1 MAHSPTSAGPVLRTP
16 YGVLLARLGQDATA
30 RFRRALRP
38 LGLSAQQFIVLKQL
52 EAIGSTSQAAL
63 ADALG
68 VDYSNLA
75 TVAGEL
81 CDKGLISRA
90 REECDRRRYALDL
103 TREGRRLLADA
114 DRAIDSGENDML
126 WTLDESERAELW
138 ALLRRMADSLE
149 LCPGSEA
156 QACAEA
162 EEQDPLSSSD
172 IGSSA

>member
-1 MAHSPTSAGPVLRTP
+1 MAQSPTSAGPFVRTP

-38 LGLSAQQFIVLKQL
+38 LGLTAQQFIVLKQL
-52 EAIGSTSQAAL
+52 EATGSTSQTAL

-68 VDYSNLA
+68 VDYSNMA

-81 CDKGLISRA
+81 CDKDLISRA

-103 TREGRRLLADA
+103 TGEGRRLLADA
-114 DRAIDSGENDML
+114 DRAIDSGGNEML
-126 WTLDESERAELW
+126 WALNESERGELW
-138 ALLRRMADSLE
+138 DLLRRLADSLE

-156 QACAEA
+156 QACSEV
-162 EEQDPLSSSD
+162 ENQDSRP
-172 IGSSA
+172 GSAASGSA

>member
-1 MAHSPTSAGPVLRTP
+1 MARSPSSPGPVLRTP

-38 LGLSAQQFIVLKQL
+38 LGLTAQQFIVLKQL
-52 EAIGSTSQAAL
+52 ETTGSTSQTAL

-68 VDYSNLA
+68 VDYSNMA

-81 CDKGLISRA
+81 CDKDLISRA

-103 TREGRRLLADA
+103 TGEGRRLLADA

-126 WTLDESERAELW
+126 WALDESERGELW
-138 ALLRRMADSLE
+138 DLLRRLADSLE

-156 QACAEA
+156 QACSEVADG
-162 EEQDPLSSSD
+162 DPLS
-172 IGSSA
+172 GSATGGSG

>member
-1 MAHSPTSAGPVLRTP
+1 MAQSPTSAGPFVRTP

-38 LGLSAQQFIVLKQL
+38 LGLTAQQFIVLKQL
-52 EAIGSTSQAAL
+52 EATGSTSQTAL

-68 VDYSNLA
+68 VDYSNMA

-81 CDKGLISRA
+81 CDKDLISRA

-103 TREGRRLLADA
+103 TGEGRRLLADA
-114 DRAIDSGENDML
+114 DRTIDSGENEML
-126 WTLDESERAELW
+126 WALNESERGELW
-138 ALLRRMADSLE
+138 DLLRRLADSLE

-156 QACAEA
+156 QACSEV
-162 EEQDPLSSSD
+162 ENQDSRP
-172 IGSSA
+172 GSAASGSA

>member
-1 MAHSPTSAGPVLRTP
+1 MAQSPTSPGPALRTP

-52 EAIGSTSQAAL
+52 EAIGSTSQTAL

-81 CDKGLISRA
+81 CDKNLISRV

-103 TREGRRLLADA
+103 TEEGRRLLADA

-126 WTLDESERAELW
+126 WTLDENERAELW
-138 ALLRRMADSLE
+138 ALLRRVADSLE

-156 QACAEA
+156 QACSEV
-162 EEQDPLSSSD
+162 EDQDPLSSSA
-172 IGSSA
+172 GSGTT